1 MLAAAPEQPVAAGS
15 KAQEEEVQSPEASD
29 SSDDSKTPEI
39 PQEITVLTDLTESC
53 CRQDPITEECSAT
66 GESACDT
73 PTTDVEPI
81 KCVASNENEVENKC
95 EDVCHVEVEQAA
107 MKPAFEIPLEF
118 LMKARAETESSD
130 RTVFSKVM
138 LPNCMPKTEPVSKNH
153 ITVEKSSPIVEN
165 EMEIPLESLTK
176 DRVVEVENVQ
186 NEVKKPEVVMTEEEV
201 YLEAEDKEIV
211 KDEEPA
217 FEIPME
223 FLMKARA
230 VENVQ
235 NEVKKPEVV
244 MTEEEVY
251 LEAEDKEIV
260 KDEEPAF
267 EIPMEFLMKA
277 RAEEASEAE
286 KREESHIEI
295 EEIVKTASVENVVS
309 EVANLSVNNL
319 SGNYEEFSE
328 MEIEEA
334 KIETEELPTACSDP
348 TPTNSNSVSPTMQPE
363 LKRVEVVAVPV
374 KSPIQDVLKLLQKEA
389 VKYRNI
395 QVAIT
400 PLSTFNNTLNCTTP
414 STILKFIRRR
424 KHLQLPFYL

>member
-66 GESACDT
+66 EESACDT

-176 DRVVEVENVQ
+176 DRVVE
-186 NEVKKPEVVMTEEEV
+186 
-201 YLEAEDKEIV
+201 
-211 KDEEPA
+211 
-217 FEIPME
+217 
-223 FLMKARA
+223 

>member
-66 GESACDT
+66 EESACDT

-186 NEVKKPEVVMTEEEV
+186 NEVK
-201 YLEAEDKEIV
+201 
-211 KDEEPA
+211 
-217 FEIPME
+217 
-223 FLMKARA
+223 
-230 VENVQ
+230 N
-235 NEVKKPEVV
+235 PEVV

-400 PLSTFNNTLNCTTP
+400 PLSTFNNTLNCTTR

>member
-53 CRQDPITEECSAT
+53 CRKDPITEECSAT
-66 GESACDT
+66 EESACDT

-176 DRVVEVENVQ
+176 DRVVE
-186 NEVKKPEVVMTEEEV
+186 
-201 YLEAEDKEIV
+201 
-211 KDEEPA
+211 
-217 FEIPME
+217 
-223 FLMKARA
+223 